1 MRLAIKSSSHSPT
14 SCMRSVAID
23 ELKARGRSFTA
34 LQVFRIGGAREN
46 HTTSPFRPSC
56 ARPGKVLLPLR
67 LYRATLC
74 SQALPADNWKRMAPP
89 TPEANKNSWPPWSAL
104 VLFIFHISVLD
115 ATCANKLLRCAIL
128 SFFACGHQP
137 REGAGLEDTYA
148 PRFAPA
154 GIPGARAEARGALH
168 GNSCKG

>member
-34 LQVFRIGGAREN
+34 LQVFRIGGARGN

-67 LYRATLC
+67 LYHATLC

-104 VLFIFHISVLD
+104 VLFIFLCLMPPVQTSFCGALFCPFSHV
-115 ATCANKLLRCAIL
+115 ATSPGKERV
-128 SFFACGHQP
+128 SKT
-137 REGAGLEDTYA
+137 RTRRGL
-148 PRFAPA
+148 PPA
-154 GIPGARAEARGALH
+154 GMPGARAEARGALH
-168 GNSCKG
+168 GNSCNG